1 MGIFDFIQKGAQEL
15 FIARPDAARGQL
27 IYKHPDQTIPNNAS
41 ITVGQDEIALFYKDQ
56 QFVGAIQPGP
66 PTKLESKNW
75 PFLSSLVDKFTGGNL
90 YRAELW
96 FITTREIAGLTFG
109 GRIGDLEDPKTGLAV
124 GTMVHGQFS
133 IQCTDPQKVIGFF
146 GQRSWSTDDEFMGW
160 FKQQLTKVVRDR
172 TAELLVKQNTPLL
185 NVTSGAMTE
194 ELEAIYLEAVI
205 PHLEP
210 YGIKVLRLGDVQVK
224 IKPED
229 EATLKGLY
237 KDAAQ
242 IKLGQQ
248 VGGYQQFAAG
258 KAMMGAAEGM
268 ANGGGGGGGDN
279 PMLAGAGMGV
289 GMGMAQ
295 MFNQQAQQGTANQQ
309 QANEAKQR
317 EAAAAAAAA
326 RFSGPDMVLALE
338 KVRKLKE
345 SGILTEIEFT
355 ARKAKLIAEL
365 KNKTLEDGPE
375 DFLGAMIPLIEAGTL
390 SPDDVQK
397 IKAIVLA

>member
-1 MGIFDFIQKGAQEL
+1 
-15 FIARPDAARGQL
+15 
-27 IYKHPDQTIPNNAS
+27 
-41 ITVGQDEIALFYKDQ
+41 
-56 QFVGAIQPGP
+56 
-66 PTKLESKNW
+66 
-75 PFLSSLVDKFTGGNL
+75 
-90 YRAELW
+90 
-96 FITTREIAGLTFG
+96 
-109 GRIGDLEDPKTGLAV
+109 
-124 GTMVHGQFS
+124 
-133 IQCTDPQKVIGFF
+133 
-146 GQRSWSTDDEFMGW
+146 
-160 FKQQLTKVVRDR
+160 
-172 TAELLVKQNTPLL
+172 
-185 NVTSGAMTE
+185 
-194 ELEAIYLEAVI
+194 
-205 PHLEP
+205 
-210 YGIKVLRLGDVQVK
+210 
-224 IKPED
+224 
-229 EATLKGLY
+229 
-237 KDAAQ
+237 
-242 IKLGQQ
+242 
-248 VGGYQQFAAG
+248 
-258 KAMMGAAEGM
+258 MGAAEGM
-268 ANGGGGGGGDN
+268 ANGGGGGGGGDN